1 VALGGT
7 GDIYMASEE
16 ELTKALETISANL
29 EAPEV
34 KKFISK
40 FNPLAGVTKDNVG
53 EFIEK
58 NDIFKSYRDSFH
70 TKGLETWKANNLKKL
85 VDEEIAKVNPQE
97 TPEQK
102 KIRELEQRLNEEAAA
117 RKKET
122 LKNQAIKKLTE
133 KGLPVD
139 LTDYLIGQD
148 EETTD
153 QALTTYEK
161 ALENFK
167 KSVTE
172 GILKTKGRVPAQ
184 TETEP
189 QNIDVLIE
197 KALKE
202 GNNREYVKLMQ
213 KKYEKKE

>member
-1 VALGGT
+1 MALGGT
-7 GDIYMASEE
+7 GDIYMASE

-34 KKFISK
+34 KEFTSK
-40 FNPLAGVTKDNVG
+40 FNPLASLTKDNVG
-53 EFIEK
+53 EFVEK
-58 NDIFKSYRDSFH
+58 NDLLKSYRDSFH

-97 TPEQK
+97 TLEQK
-102 KIRELEQRLNEEAAA
+102 KIRELEQRLNEEASA

-153 QALTTYEK
+153 QALSTYEK

-172 GILKTKGRVPAQ
+172 GILKTKGRAPAQ

>member
-1 VALGGT
+1 
-7 GDIYMASEE
+7 MASE

-34 KKFISK
+34 KEFTSK

-53 EFIEK
+53 EFVEK

-117 RKKET
+117 RKKES
-122 LKNQAIKKLTE
+122 LKNLAIKKLTE
-133 KGLPVD
+133 KGLPAD

-153 QALTTYEK
+153 QALSTYEK

-172 GILKTKGRVPAQ
+172 GILKTKGRAPAQ
-184 TETEP
+184 TDTEP

>member
-1 VALGGT
+1 
-7 GDIYMASEE
+7 MASE

-34 KKFISK
+34 KEFTSK

-53 EFIEK
+53 EFVEK
-58 NDIFKSYRDSFH
+58 NDIFKSYRDSFY

-139 LTDYLIGQD
+139 LADYLIGQD

-189 QNIDVLIE
+189 QNIDALIE

>member
-1 VALGGT
+1 
-7 GDIYMASEE
+7 M
-16 ELTKALETISANL
+16 
-29 EAPEV
+29 EA
-34 KKFISK
+34 
-40 FNPLAGVTKDNVG
+40 
-53 EFIEK
+53 
-58 NDIFKSYRDSFH
+58 
-70 TKGLETWKANNLKKL
+70 
-85 VDEEIAKVNPQE
+85 
-97 TPEQK
+97 
-102 KIRELEQRLNEEAAA
+102 RLNEESAA
-117 RKKET
+117 RKKEA

-153 QALTTYEK
+153 QALSTYEK

-172 GILKTKGRVPAQ
+172 GILKTKGRAPAQ

>member
-1 VALGGT
+1 
-7 GDIYMASEE
+7 MASE

-34 KKFISK
+34 KEFTSK

-53 EFIEK
+53 EFVEK

-133 KGLPVD
+133 KGLPAD

-148 EETTD
+148 EEATD
-153 QALTTYEK
+153 QALSTYEK

-172 GILKTKGRVPAQ
+172 GILKTKGRAPAQ
-184 TETEP
+184 TDTEP

>member
-1 VALGGT
+1 
-7 GDIYMASEE
+7 MASEE

-34 KKFISK
+34 KEFTSK
-40 FNPLAGVTKDNVG
+40 FNPLATVTKDNVG
-53 EFIEK
+53 EFVEK

>member
-1 VALGGT
+1 
-7 GDIYMASEE
+7 MASE

-34 KKFISK
+34 KEFTSK
-40 FNPLAGVTKDNVG
+40 FNPLATVTKDNVG

-58 NDIFKSYRDSFH
+58 NDIFKSYRDSFY

-139 LTDYLIGQD
+139 LADYLIGQD

>member
-1 VALGGT
+1 
-7 GDIYMASEE
+7 MASE

-34 KKFISK
+34 KEFTSK

-97 TPEQK
+97 TLEQK

-117 RKKET
+117 RKKES
-122 LKNQAIKKLTE
+122 LKNLAIKKLSE
-133 KGLPVD
+133 KKLPVD
-139 LTDYLIGQD
+139 IVDNLIGSD
-148 EETTD
+148 EESTEKTLAAYEQVLESYKKTLTEQLLKNNGREPANPEPASGMISKE
-153 QALTTYEK
+153 QAREM
-161 ALENFK
+161 AK
-167 KSVTE
+167 KDPAKFNKLFEE
-172 GILKTKGRVPAQ
+172 GKI
-184 TETEP
+184 
-189 QNIDVLIE
+189 
-197 KALKE
+197 
-202 GNNREYVKLMQ
+202 KL
-213 KKYEKKE
+213 

>member
-1 VALGGT
+1 
-7 GDIYMASEE
+7 M
-16 ELTKALETISANL
+16 ELKEALELIKTNI

-34 KKFISK
+34 KEFTSK
-40 FNPLAGVTKDNVG
+40 FNPLATVTKDNVG

-58 NDIFKSYRDSFH
+58 NDIFKSYRDSFY

-122 LKNQAIKKLTE
+122 LKNLAIKKLTE

-139 LTDYLIGQD
+139 LTDYLIGSD
-148 EETTD
+148 EESTEKTLAAYEQVLESYKKTLTEQLLKNNGREPANPEPASGMISKE
-153 QALTTYEK
+153 QAREM
-161 ALENFK
+161 AK
-167 KSVTE
+167 KDPAKFNKLFEE
-172 GILKTKGRVPAQ
+172 GKI
-184 TETEP
+184 
-189 QNIDVLIE
+189 
-197 KALKE
+197 
-202 GNNREYVKLMQ
+202 KL
-213 KKYEKKE
+213 

>member
-1 VALGGT
+1 
-7 GDIYMASEE
+7 MASE

-34 KKFISK
+34 KEFMAQ
-40 FNPLAGVTKDNVG
+40 FNPLAALSKDNVG
-53 EFIEK
+53 EFVEK
-58 NDIFKSYRDSFH
+58 NDVLKSYRDSFH

-85 VDEEIAKVNPQE
+85 VDEELAKVNPTE

-102 KIRELEQRLNEEAAA
+102 KIRELEQRLNEEASA

-153 QALTTYEK
+153 QALSTYEK

-172 GILKTKGRVPAQ
+172 GILKTKGRAPAQ

>member
-1 VALGGT
+1 
-7 GDIYMASEE
+7 M
-16 ELTKALETISANL
+16 ELKEALELIKTNI

-34 KKFISK
+34 KEFTSK
-40 FNPLAGVTKDNVG
+40 FNPLASLTKDNVG
-53 EFIEK
+53 EFVEK
-58 NDIFKSYRDSFH
+58 NDLLKSYRDSFH

-97 TPEQK
+97 TLEQK

-153 QALTTYEK
+153 QALTTYEN

-172 GILKTKGRVPAQ
+172 GILKTKGRAPAQ

>member
-7 GDIYMASEE
+7 GDIYMASE

-34 KKFISK
+34 KEFTSK
-40 FNPLAGVTKDNVG
+40 FNPLASLTKDNVG
-53 EFIEK
+53 EFVEK
-58 NDIFKSYRDSFH
+58 NDLLKSYRDSFH

-97 TPEQK
+97 TLEQK
-102 KIRELEQRLNEEAAA
+102 KIRELEQRLNEEASA

-153 QALTTYEK
+153 QALSTYEK

-172 GILKTKGRVPAQ
+172 GILKTKGRAPAQ

>member
-1 VALGGT
+1 
-7 GDIYMASEE
+7 MASE

-29 EAPEV
+29 ETPEV
-34 KKFISK
+34 KEFVSK

-53 EFIEK
+53 EFVEK
-58 NDIFKSYRDSFH
+58 NDLLKSYRDSFH

-102 KIRELEQRLNEEAAA
+102 KIRELEQRLNEEASA

>member
-1 VALGGT
+1 
-7 GDIYMASEE
+7 MASE

-34 KKFISK
+34 KEFVTK
-40 FNPLAGVTKDNVG
+40 FNPLASITKDNVG
-53 EFIEK
+53 ELVEK
-58 NDIFKSYRDSFH
+58 NDILKSYRDSFH

-102 KIRELEQRLNEEAAA
+102 KIRELEQRLNEESAA
-117 RKKET
+117 RKKEA

-133 KGLPVD
+133 KGLPAD

-148 EETTD
+148 EDTTN
-153 QALTTYEK
+153 QALSTYEK
-161 ALENFK
+161 ALESFK

-189 QNIDVLIE
+189 QNIDALLE
-197 KALKE
+197 KAAKE
-202 GNNREYVKLMQ
+202 GSNLEYIKLMQ

>member
-1 VALGGT
+1 
-7 GDIYMASEE
+7 MASEE

-29 EAPEV
+29 ETPEV

-102 KIRELEQRLNEEAAA
+102 KIRELEKRLNEEAAA
-117 RKKET
+117 RKKES
-122 LKNQAIKKLTE
+122 LKNLAIKKLSE
-133 KGLPVD
+133 KKLPVD
-139 LTDYLIGQD
+139 IVDNLIGSD
-148 EETTD
+148 EESTEKTLAAYE
-153 QALTTYEK
+153 QALESYKK
-161 ALENFK
+161 ALTEQLLKNNGRDPINPDPAPGMITREQAREMAK
-167 KSVTE
+167 KDPAKFNKLFEE
-172 GILKTKGRVPAQ
+172 GKI
-184 TETEP
+184 
-189 QNIDVLIE
+189 
-197 KALKE
+197 
-202 GNNREYVKLMQ
+202 KL
-213 KKYEKKE
+213 

>member
-1 VALGGT
+1 
-7 GDIYMASEE
+7 MASE

-34 KKFISK
+34 KEFTSK

-53 EFIEK
+53 EFVEK
-58 NDIFKSYRDSFH
+58 NDLLKSYRDSFH

-172 GILKTKGRVPAQ
+172 GILKTKGRAPAQ

>member
-1 VALGGT
+1 
-7 GDIYMASEE
+7 MASE

-34 KKFISK
+34 KEFTSK

-53 EFIEK
+53 EFVEK
-58 NDIFKSYRDSFH
+58 NDIFKSYRDSFY

-139 LTDYLIGQD
+139 LADYLIGQD